1 MKTLNSMN
9 SKTVLTK
16 VSSGWTTQRFLDEY
30 GITQE
35 VFDKKIKEIFPHRRG
50 RDDVLRNLM
59 QNDKRIDRAKNSQTK
74 RRKVTQSYASD
85 FGNFEGQ
92 TLEDPSQKTYKDEEK
107 NVQQVVIEDKVT
119 FLNDCILA
127 VDRNISE
134 LLAEYEA
141 TVNKKEKGLL
151 LQKKQVEDAI
161 AALEKS
167 LSEKRRELNQILKAI
182 STEEAKIVELEES
195 IATKKQKRNEF
206 ETEIRQLT
214 KLQLFA
220 YEDGTI
226 EIDQFNGEVIYTT
239 SDSTLTCFEMD
250 NEEFGKAWEA
260 EYKRLSNPNE
270 ISTELDEALENMT
283 RREIKQL
290 SKIIALVSHITQM
303 GSMYDITFECE
314 RVRETW
320 ALCLA

>member
-1 MKTLNSMN
+1 MKALNSMN

-59 QNDKRIDRAKNSQTK
+59 QNDKRIDRVQNSQSK
-74 RRKVTQSYASD
+74 RRKVMQSYASD
-85 FGNFEGQ
+85 FGNFKSQ
-92 TLEDPSQKTYKDEEK
+92 TLENPSQKTYQSEEK
-107 NVQQVVIEDKVT
+107 TVEQVVIEDKVT

-127 VDRNISE
+127 VDRDLSE

-141 TVNKKEKGLL
+141 AVNKKEKVLL
-151 LQKKQVEDAI
+151 LQRKQIETAI
-161 AALEKS
+161 AALERS
-167 LSEKRRELNQILKAI
+167 LSEKRKELNQILKDI
-182 STEEAKIVELEES
+182 STEEAKIEELEES
-195 IATKKQKRNEF
+195 IAIKKQKIDEF

-239 SDSTLTCFEMD
+239 SDSASTSFEMN
-250 NEEFGKAWEA
+250 NEEFGKAWKA

-314 RVRETW
+314 RVQKTW

>member
-1 MKTLNSMN
+1 MKSLNSLN
-9 SKTVLTK
+9 SKIVLTK

-59 QNDKRIDRAKNSQTK
+59 QNDKRIDRVQNSQTK
-74 RRKVTQSYASD
+74 RRKVMRPYASD

-92 TLEDPSQKTYKDEEK
+92 TSEVPNQESAQNEEETI
-107 NVQQVVIEDKVT
+107 QQVVIEDKVR

-127 VDRNISE
+127 VDRDISE
-134 LLAEYEA
+134 LLAERELA
-141 TVNKKEKGLL
+141 VNKKEKVLL
-151 LQKKQVEDAI
+151 FQKKELEDDI
-161 AALEKS
+161 SALEKD
-167 LSEKRRELNQILKAI
+167 LCKKRRELNQILKDI
-182 STEEAKIVELEES
+182 STKDAKIEELEES
-195 IATKKQKRNEF
+195 IATKRQKKDEF

-220 YEDGTI
+220 YDDGTI
-226 EIDQFNGEVIYTT
+226 EVDQFNGEVLYTT
-239 SDSTLTCFEMD
+239 SDSASISFKMNE
-250 NEEFGKAWEA
+250 EEFGKAWEA
-260 EYKRLSNPNE
+260 EYNRLSNPNE

-303 GSMYDITFECE
+303 GSLYDITFECE
-314 RVRETW
+314 RVRKTW